1 MLPRS
6 LLEFFSVFNIFV
18 QYSPQAKSCRV
29 FSKPIGAFFHEHR
42 KLDFVFSAFMSKI
55 MVTLWS
61 KRAFCYKTKRN
72 TGTHSSSNFMENS
85 CLAKPGAGDVVENG
99 GIFCYLLMSKEVQIG
114 SILVNISWNR
124 LLSPNF
130 LWRIHAT
137 FWQFSYPANTKARI
151 PPYFAHFIDI
161 MLWRRRDLN
170 TWRSRYET
178 DA

>member
-1 MLPRS
+1 MPLHNYT

-18 QYSPQAKSCRV
+18 QNSPPAKSCRV

-55 MVTLWS
+55 MVTPWS

-72 TGTHSSSNFMENS
+72 TGTHFSSNFMENS

-114 SILVNISWNR
+114 
-124 LLSPNF
+124 
-130 LWRIHAT
+130 
-137 FWQFSYPANTKARI
+137 
-151 PPYFAHFIDI
+151 
-161 MLWRRRDLN
+161 
-170 TWRSRYET
+170 
-178 DA
+178 